1 MSRAARVL
9 RGAVLLALTVLI
21 MGLTVFGGL
30 AIWFRA
36 AYALPL
42 AILFVALALTGLVLL
57 WRLAP
62 PLTAAWPALALLA
75 VTFGGFFLWWGSIEP
90 RADRVWAAAL
100 ARLPTTVIEGDRFT
114 IHNVRNFRWRAAAS
128 PAPGS
133 SGEEVVEERWETRTY
148 DLTKVAG
155 VDLFFSYWTG
165 PLIAHLLVS
174 ITFDA
179 APGVESRPL
188 TFSIEIRREEGEV
201 YSALAGFFK
210 QYELAIVAADE
221 RDIVHLRTNVW
232 REDVRLY
239 RLNVSRESSRKLLL
253 AYAAE
258 LGALAAKPRWY
269 DTLGANCSTV
279 AFRLARQ
286 LWPGLKPDW
295 RVLVAGRAP
304 DYAYEIGAVR
314 TDIPLDELKRRAAI
328 SEIAQALPEGADF
341 SAGVRV
347 GVPSAFP

>member
-1 MSRAARVL
+1 
-9 RGAVLLALTVLI
+9 VLLVLTVLI
-21 MGLTVFGGL
+21 IGLTVFGGL

-42 AILFVALALTGLVLL
+42 AVVFVAMALTGLVLL
-57 WRLAP
+57 WRLAL
-62 PLTAAWPALALLA
+62 PLTAAWPGLALLA
-75 VTFGGFFLWWGSIEP
+75 VTFGGFFVWWGSITP
-90 RADRVWAAAL
+90 SATRVWATAL
-100 ARLPTTVIEGDRFT
+100 ARLPTTSIEGDRFT
-114 IHNVRNFRWRAAAS
+114 IHNVRNFRWRTAAN
-128 PAPGS
+128 PAPGT
-133 SGEEVVEERWETRTY
+133 SGEEIVEERWETRTY
-148 DLTKVAG
+148 DLARVSG

-174 ITFDA
+174 ITFDD
-179 APGVESRPL
+179 APPL

-210 QYELAIVAADE
+210 QYELAIIAADE

-239 RLNVSRESSRKLLL
+239 RLNVSRESARKLLL

-269 DTLGANCSTV
+269 DTLGANCTTV

-286 LWPGLKPDW
+286 LWPGLKFDW

-314 TDIPLDELKRRAAI
+314 TDIPLEELKRRAAI
-328 SEIAQALPEGADF
+328 SEIARALPDGADF
-341 SAGVRV
+341 SAGIRA